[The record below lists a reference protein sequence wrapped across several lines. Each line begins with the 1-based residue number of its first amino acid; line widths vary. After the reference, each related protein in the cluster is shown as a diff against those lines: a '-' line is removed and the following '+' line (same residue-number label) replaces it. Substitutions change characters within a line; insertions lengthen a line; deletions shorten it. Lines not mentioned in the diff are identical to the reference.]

1 MARRTS
7 SKLSNA
13 DLIKVTRHLDM
24 ARARFETTSH
34 REVIDAIRVEL
45 GITMTRANLDGIR
58 RIEGYEWLCPTPQ
71 SVAAAK
77 VKRDAVLAKCIADLY
92 DQLNI
97 ETPDELIELLEVDDG

>member
-1 MARRTS
+1 MTKRTS

-13 DLIKVTRHLDM
+13 DLIKVTRHLDL
-24 ARARFETTSH
+24 ARNRFESMNH

-45 GITMTRANLDGIR
+45 GIAMTRGNLDGIR

-71 SVAAAK
+71 SMAAAK
-77 VKRDAVLAKCIADLY
+77 ARTDAVLAKCIADLY

-97 ETPDELIELLEVDDG
+97 ETPGELIELLEGDDG